1 MRKIIIT
8 DPDSDSGLME
18 VHKAASAGRREI
30 LTSDP
35 SSVVES
41 SSVPNKRTFLTEN
54 HGPQKPATPRPARQ
68 ILP

>member
-8 DPDSDSGLME
+8 DPDADSGLTE
-18 VHKAASAGRREI
+18 IHKAASTGHREI

-35 SSVVES
+35 SSAVES
-41 SSVPNKRTFLTEN
+41 PSVPNKRTFLTEN
-54 HGPQKPATPRPARQ
+54 HGPQKPTPPRPARQ